1 MKHGKHS
8 SHMVK
13 TGTKKFKTDF
23 GLPSGPSPQRGTK
36 VPYVRVSV
44 QSTLVK

>member
-1 MKHGKHS
+1 MAHKGNYG
-8 SHMVK
+8 VK

-23 GLPSGPSPQRGTK
+23 GVKSGPSPQRGTK
-36 VPYVRVSV
+36 YPQVRVSV

>member
-1 MKHGKHS
+1 MAHQGNYG
-8 SHMVK
+8 VK

-23 GLPSGPSPQRGTK
+23 GVKSGPSPQRGKK

>member
-1 MKHGKHS
+1 MPHKSTYGTK
-8 SHMVK
+8 
-13 TGTKKFKTDF
+13 GTKKFKTDF
-23 GLPSGPSPQRGTK
+23 GVKSGPSPQRGKK